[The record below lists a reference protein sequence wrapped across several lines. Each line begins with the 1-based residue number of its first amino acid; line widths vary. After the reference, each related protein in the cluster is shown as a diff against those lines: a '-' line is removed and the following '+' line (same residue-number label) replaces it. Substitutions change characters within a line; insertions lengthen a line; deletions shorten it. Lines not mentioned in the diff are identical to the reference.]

1 MLLYPIS
8 IILIIFAVFTHFFK
22 MSRTVYVI
30 SVLFTLVPAIMD
42 MIVNMPAV
50 VSKSS
55 FGLAIAHVRNMLP
68 LANEGLS
75 WFIPMIVGLIIG
87 TIVFKIQEKAK

>member
-1 MLLYPIS
+1 M
-8 IILIIFAVFTHFFK
+8 
-22 MSRTVYVI
+22 VI

-75 WFIPMIVGLIIG
+75 WFIPMIVG
-87 TIVFKIQEKAK
+87 